1 MMKTLS
7 LVLALLA
14 LPFAGR
20 ATAAPS
26 LAAVKK
32 SGKVVIAIDPT
43 YPPMESEATDG
54 SLVGFDVDFARELA
68 KRLGVEAQFM
78 VMGYEGIIGG
88 LASGRYDLIISSMNV
103 TPDRAK
109 EIDFV
114 EYGRMSQLFV
124 TAGGAP
130 VAHDADMAGK
140 VVAVPTDTTSY
151 DHVQKQQAAGV
162 KIKELKAFKLTS
174 DVFMAVKTG
183 HADVLVVDEPVA
195 RYFAKQ
201 EPATFH
207 ITGRAMAP
215 EPIGIGIS
223 RQSPDLR
230 DAVRTALTAMQK
242 DGTVTRLQKQW
253 FGAEL
258 GSLDLSPSH

>member
-1 MMKTLS
+1 MKTL
-7 LVLALLA
+7 LLIALL
-14 LPFAGR
+14 LCPFAR
-20 ATAAPS
+20 AEAAPS

-32 SGKVVIAIDPT
+32 AGKVVIAIDPT

-54 SLVGFDVDFARELA
+54 SLVGFDVDFAKELA
-68 KRLGVEAQFM
+68 KRLGVTPQFM

-88 LASGRYDLIISSMNV
+88 LASGRYDLIVSSMNV

-114 EYGRMSQLFV
+114 EYGKMSQLFV
-124 TAGGAP
+124 TAHGAP
-130 VAHDADMAGK
+130 VASDKDMAGK

-151 DHVQKQQAAGV
+151 DHVQKQQASGV
-162 KIKELKAFKLTS
+162 KIKKLEAFKLTS

-201 EPATFH
+201 DHETFK

-215 EPIGIGIS
+215 EPIGIGINKAS
-223 RQSPDLR
+223 KDLR
-230 DAVRTALTAMQK
+230 DAVNAAVESMKK
-242 DGTVTRLQKQW
+242 DGTLKKMQMQW
-253 FGAEL
+253 FGGEL
-258 GSLDLSPSH
+258 GA